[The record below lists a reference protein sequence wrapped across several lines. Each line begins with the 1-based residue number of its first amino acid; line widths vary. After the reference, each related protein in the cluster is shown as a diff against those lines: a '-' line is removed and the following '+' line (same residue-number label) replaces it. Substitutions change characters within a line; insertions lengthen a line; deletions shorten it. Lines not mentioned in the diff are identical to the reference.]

1 MSTKFE
7 QLLDY
12 IVNEEMDKANELFH
26 EIVVEKSRTIYE
38 NLIADEDEVEEGHE
52 MSHGNDLESIVAE
65 FPEEIERFK
74 QGGDMGDKLYYALY
88 DYYFEEM
95 PYGVAKGRSGDP
107 MEWISDRLDQDL
119 NDMEAHDTDEFGES
133 ELEDSYTMDEGDEE
147 MGPPEE
153 TDDLAF
159 DIDATGEEEPDADA
173 SPEEKVRFS
182 IQQAMDELRAAF
194 DASNE
199 LGGETDGDFGDEEF
213 GDEETDD
220 EELEMGV
227 FEGRRLREYTEK
239 VGNDWEGNHQK
250 TDGQNAGAGSGDT
263 ESKPVAGHSP
273 VNRKAD
279 SEKPTSTANAKNIG
293 QSHHEGQKDTGTTP
307 NKVNKGIT
315 PEKGDKFAK
324 GNGNVP
330 GGKMG
335 VKNLKQ
341 VGEYGKGEQV
351 KPTGLNVGARTG
363 QNDNRGETNTRA
375 VVDRKF

>member
-7 QLLDY
+7 QLLDF

-38 NLIADEDEVEEGHE
+38 NLIADEEIEESDEVDESDDHEVDESADSEMDEGA
-52 MSHGNDLESIVAE
+52 MD
-65 FPEEIERFK
+65 
-74 QGGDMGDKLYYALY
+74 
-88 DYYFEEM
+88 
-95 PYGVAKGRSGDP
+95 
-107 MEWISDRLDQDL
+107 
-119 NDMEAHDTDEFGES
+119 
-133 ELEDSYTMDEGDEE
+133 LEDSYSMEEEDDED

-153 TDDLAF
+153 TDDLEF
-159 DIDATGEEEPDADA
+159 DIDATGDEPGEDA
-173 SPEEKVRFS
+173 SPEEKVKFS

-194 DASNE
+194 AASNE
-199 LGGETDGDFGDEEF
+199 LGGDTNGDFGDEEF
-213 GDEETDD
+213 DDEETGD
-220 EELEMGV
+220 EQDLEMGV

-239 VGNDWEGNHQK
+239 VGNDWEGNNQK
-250 TDGQNAGAGSGDT
+250 TDGQNAGASTGDT
-263 ESKPVAGHSP
+263 ESKPVTGHSP
-273 VNRKAD
+273 INRKAD

-315 PEKGDKFAK
+315 PEKGDKFAS

-330 GGKMG
+330 GAKMG

-341 VGEYGKGEQV
+341 VGEYGKGEQT

-363 QNDNRGETNTRA
+363 KNDNQGETNTKA